1 MCGGIRFMS
10 RRILCF
16 VQHLLGIGHVR
27 RSAAIVRQLLA
38 GGHTVEV
45 LYGGFPVG
53 VADFG
58 NAAFTQLPPVKAANT
73 AYTHLIDSAGAP
85 LSPALSAE
93 RLALMLARL
102 AAFAPD
108 VLMMEMFPFGRRQ
121 LRGELIPLL
130 EQARAMSPKPVLVSS
145 VRDVLIPRRDPAK
158 DRWMAATANQLFDHI
173 IVHAD
178 PQFIQL
184 ADTFAFAD
192 LLTVPLHY
200 SGYVVERESAATD
213 DVGTEEEVLV
223 STGGGQT
230 GEPLLKAALA
240 ARRLG
245 AAAGL
250 PWRLRAGPNLPAAT
264 FERLRAEAATLPNT
278 ILECAQADFPARLRH
293 CALSIS
299 QAGYNTAMDI
309 LAAGCRAIVVPLAGD
324 DQTEQ
329 TYRAER
335 LAARGAFRL
344 LPTDAATPDA
354 LRALINT
361 ALTTPKPTQNGL
373 ALDLDGSTH
382 TAQVLAQLAPRLPTS
397 FGP

>member
-1 MCGGIRFMS
+1 MS

-38 GGHTVEV
+38 SGHTVEV
-45 LYGGFPVG
+45 LHGGFPVG

-58 NAAFTQLPPVKAANT
+58 DAVVTQLPPVKAANT
-73 AYTHLIDSAGAP
+73 AYTHLVDSTGAP
-85 LSPALSAE
+85 LSPALSAK
-93 RLALMLARL
+93 RLALLSARL
-102 AAFAPD
+102 AAFVPD
-108 VLMMEMFPFGRRQ
+108 VLMVEMFPFGRRQ

-130 EQARAMSPKPVLVSS
+130 EQARAMNPRPVLVSS

-158 DRWMAATANQLFDHI
+158 DRWMATTANRLFDHI

-178 PQFIQL
+178 PHFIQL

-200 SGYVVERESAATD
+200 SGYVVERESVMTD
-213 DVGTEEEVLV
+213 DIGAEEVLV

-230 GEPLLKAALA
+230 GEPLLTAALA
-240 ARRLG
+240 ARERG
-245 AAAGL
+245 AAAAL
-250 PWRLRAGPNLPAAT
+250 PWRLRAGPNLPKAA
-264 FERLRAEAATLPNT
+264 FERLRDAAVALPNT
-278 ILECAQADFPARLRH
+278 ILERAQADFPARLRH

-299 QAGYNTAMDI
+299 QAGYNTVMDI

-335 LAARGAFRL
+335 LAARGALRL
-344 LPTDAATPDA
+344 LQTDEATPAA
-354 LRALINT
+354 LTALVNT
-361 ALTTPKPTQNGL
+361 ALTAPKPAQNGL
-373 ALDLDGSTH
+373 ALNLDGAAH
-382 TAQVLAQLAPRLPTS
+382 TAHALAHLTP
-397 FGP
+397 